1 MSIKE
6 HCNVPPSRRRTRRC
20 RPSRG
25 LHWRESSVA
34 TERVLV
40 RGVVAAPARGGEP
53 CAARHVPRRDAIVLS
68 LVATYSERP
77 RKLKGSGAACLR
89 GLLDASPDAAIVLD
103 CEGVILMANQH
114 AAGLYGYATPEELSG
129 LSGRELSDPAYHEQL
144 AGAMRHMLEHGAIR
158 KMQYS
163 LRKKDGALAH
173 AELSAAPVQDDRGE
187 CIAFLTIVRDMTQL
201 EQTERAL
208 HDLQQRLRTAL
219 SHAPVLLFAFDRH
232 GMVIMAEGKYY
243 QQAGIDSEA
252 LLGQSVFA
260 IYREHEQ
267 AMEYCR
273 RALAGETCETLISA
287 VDITYQ
293 CHFTPVYEH
302 GKISGVICVATDIT
316 ERLRAEEALRQSEQ
330 YLSTIFELAPI
341 GMAVADMEGRFVK
354 TNEALQGMLQYSAE
368 EMNGLHWSK
377 TAHPEDVAEEDH
389 LDDQLVAGEIDKYTI
404 ESRSIRKDGETI
416 WTRQTVSEVREADGA
431 AVFGIAMMEDITER
445 KAMEDA
451 LIHQT
456 LHDALTGLPNRV
468 LFRDRV
474 DQAVHLAR
482 RQTRSFALLLLDL
495 DRFKDLNDTCGH
507 HYGDLLLQ
515 QLGNRLSGL
524 LRPSDTVA
532 RLGGDEFAVVLPG
545 ADEAGAVFVA
555 TKIRQ
560 ALATPFQLDDQ
571 PFRIDA
577 SIGIALYP
585 HQGQDITA
593 LLRHADV
600 AMYLAKRGSTG
611 HQVYAVEQD
620 QYSPARF
627 QLTNDLRQ
635 ALDRTG
641 LLLHYQPKID
651 VRTRGVSGVEAL
663 VRWRHP
669 TRGLLQPEEFIPLSE
684 HTGLI
689 KPLTNWVMSEIV
701 RQQHAWR
708 DAGLHLD
715 IAVNLSATSF
725 QDWDLVETLTRL
737 LPASATAGPA
747 LTLEITEGA
756 VMTDPLRAMKIL
768 TRLHELGVRIALDD
782 FGTGYASLTH
792 LKRLP
797 LDEVKIDRS
806 LVMDM
811 KEQEGNTYVIRSV
824 VDLSHNLKRT
834 VVAEGVED
842 RETLELLFG
851 LGCDLAQGYF
861 FSEPLP
867 AAELERWVEQRG
879 V

>member
-1 MSIKE
+1 MVRDA
-6 HCNVPPSRRRTRRC
+6 VP
-20 RPSRG
+20 
-25 LHWRESSVA
+25 
-34 TERVLV
+34 
-40 RGVVAAPARGGEP
+40 APTGGGACAVQHLP
-53 CAARHVPRRDAIVLS
+53 CRDAIVLS
-68 LVATYSERP
+68 LVSTYAERP
-77 RKLKGSGAACLR
+77 RGLTGSSAAYLR
-89 GLLDASPDAAIVLD
+89 GLLDASPDAVTVVD
-103 CEGVILMANQH
+103 CAGVILMANQH
-114 AAGLYGYATPEELSG
+114 AAGLYGYATPEELTG
-129 LSGRELSDPAYHEQL
+129 LSGRELTDPAYHEQV
-144 AGAMRHMLEHGAIR
+144 AGAMRHVLEHGAMR

-163 LRKKDGALAH
+163 LRKKDGALAQ
-173 AELSAAPVQDDRGE
+173 AEWSAAAIQDDRGE

-208 HDLQQRLRTAL
+208 RELQQRLRTAL
-219 SHAPVLLFAFDRH
+219 SHAPVLLFTFDRH
-232 GMVIMAEGKYY
+232 GSFMMAEGKYY
-243 QQAGIDSEA
+243 QQAGIDTEA
-252 LLGQSVFA
+252 LLGQSIFA
-260 IYREHEQ
+260 LYGEHEQ
-267 AMEYCR
+267 AMDCCR
-273 RALAGETCETLISA
+273 RALAGEACEALVSA
-287 VDITYQ
+287 GDVTYQ
-293 CHFTPVYEH
+293 CHYSPVYEH
-302 GKISGVICVATDIT
+302 GEISGVICMATDIT
-316 ERLRAEEALRQSEQ
+316 RRLRAEEALRQSEQ
-330 YLSTIFELAPI
+330 YLSTIFDLAPI
-341 GMAVADMEGRFVK
+341 GMAVADMDGCFVK
-354 TNEALQGMLQYSAE
+354 TNEALQDMPQYSAE

-377 TAHPEDVAEEDH
+377 TAHPEDVAEEDQ
-389 LDDQLVAGEIDKYTI
+389 LDDQLVAGEIEKYTI
-404 ESRSIRKDGETI
+404 ESRRIRKDGETI
-416 WTRQTVSEVREADGA
+416 WTRQTISEVRDGDGA

-445 KAMEDA
+445 KSMEDA

-468 LFRDRV
+468 LFKDRV

-482 RQTRSFALLLLDL
+482 RQTNSFALLLLDL

-545 ADEAGAVFVA
+545 ADEPGAVFVA
-555 TKIRQ
+555 TKIRE

-571 PFRIDA
+571 PFRIDT

-585 HQGQDITA
+585 HQGNDISA

-600 AMYLAKRGSTG
+600 AMYLAKRGGTG

-635 ALDRTG
+635 ALDGTG

-651 VRTRGVSGVEAL
+651 VRSGEVVGVEAL
-663 VRWRHP
+663 LRWQHP
-669 TRGLLQPEEFIPLSE
+669 TRGLLQPEQFIPLSE

-689 KPLTNWVMSEIV
+689 KLLTSWVMSEIV
-701 RQQHAWR
+701 RQQGVWR

-725 QDWDLVETLTRL
+725 QDWELVEMLTRL
-737 LPASATAGPA
+737 LPARATAGPA

-756 VMTDPLRAMKIL
+756 VMTDPVRATEIL

-811 KEQEGNTYVIRSV
+811 REQEDNAHVIRSV

-842 RETLELLFG
+842 QETLDLLSG

-861 FSEPLP
+861 LSEPLP
-867 AAELERWVEQRG
+867 APELERWMEQRG

>member
-1 MSIKE
+1 M
-6 HCNVPPSRRRTRRC
+6 
-20 RPSRG
+20 
-25 LHWRESSVA
+25 
-34 TERVLV
+34 
-40 RGVVAAPARGGEP
+40 
-53 CAARHVPRRDAIVLS
+53 LS
-68 LVATYSERP
+68 LVSTYAELP
-77 RKLKGSGAACLR
+77 RGLKGSGAAYLR
-89 GLLDASPDAAIVLD
+89 GLLDASPDAVIVLD
-103 CEGVILMANQH
+103 CAGVVLMANQH

-129 LSGRELSDPAYHEQL
+129 LSGRELTGPAYHEQL
-144 AGAMRHMLEHGAIR
+144 AGAMRHVLEHGAMP

-163 LRKKDGALAH
+163 LRKKDGALAQ
-173 AELSAAPVQDDRGE
+173 AELSAAAIQDERGE

-232 GMVIMAEGKYY
+232 GMVIMTEGKYY
-243 QQAGIDSEA
+243 QQAGIDAEA
-252 LLGQSVFA
+252 LLGQSVFE
-260 IYREHEQ
+260 IYSEHRE

-273 RALAGETCETLISA
+273 RALAGETCETVVSA

-293 CHFTPVYEH
+293 CHYTPVYEL
-302 GKISGVICVATDIT
+302 GEISGVICVATDIT
-316 ERLRAEEALRQSEQ
+316 ERVRAEEALRQSEQ
-330 YLSTIFELAPI
+330 YLSTIFDLAPI
-341 GMAVADMEGRFVK
+341 GMAVADMDGCFVK

-368 EMNGLHWSK
+368 EMNGMHWSK
-377 TAHPEDVAEEDH
+377 TAYPEDVAEEDQ
-389 LDDQLVAGEIDKYTI
+389 LDDQLVAGEIEKYTI

-416 WTRQTVSEVREADGA
+416 WTRQTVSEVRDEDGV

-468 LFRDRV
+468 LFKDRV

-482 RQTRSFALLLLDL
+482 RQARSFALLLLDL

-545 ADEAGAVFVA
+545 ADEPGAVFVA

-560 ALATPFQLDDQ
+560 ALTTPFQLDDQ

-585 HQGQDITA
+585 HQGNDITT

-620 QYSPARF
+620 QYAPARF

-635 ALDRTG
+635 ALDGTG
-641 LLLHYQPKID
+641 LLLHYQPKIA
-651 VRTRGVSGVEAL
+651 VRDGGIPGVEAL
-663 VRWRHP
+663 VRWQHP
-669 TRGLLQPEEFIPLSE
+669 TRGLLQPDEFIPLSE

-689 KPLTNWVMSEIV
+689 KLLTSWVISEIV
-701 RQQHAWR
+701 RQQRAWR
-708 DAGLHLD
+708 DADLHLD

-725 QDWDLVETLTRL
+725 QDWELVETLTHL
-737 LPASATAGPA
+737 LPARATAGSS

-756 VMTDPLRAMKIL
+756 VMTDPVRATEIL
-768 TRLHELGVRIALDD
+768 TRLHQLGVRIALDD

-811 KEQEGNTYVIRSV
+811 REQEDNAYIIRSV

-842 RETLELLFG
+842 QETLELLSG

-867 AAELERWVEQRG
+867 AAELERWMEQRG

>member
-1 MSIKE
+1 M
-6 HCNVPPSRRRTRRC
+6 
-20 RPSRG
+20 
-25 LHWRESSVA
+25 
-34 TERVLV
+34 
-40 RGVVAAPARGGEP
+40 
-53 CAARHVPRRDAIVLS
+53 
-68 LVATYSERP
+68 
-77 RKLKGSGAACLR
+77 
-89 GLLDASPDAAIVLD
+89 D
-103 CEGVILMANQH
+103 C
-114 AAGLYGYATPEELSG
+114 
-129 LSGRELSDPAYHEQL
+129 
-144 AGAMRHMLEHGAIR
+144 
-158 KMQYS
+158 
-163 LRKKDGALAH
+163 
-173 AELSAAPVQDDRGE
+173 
-187 CIAFLTIVRDMTQL
+187 
-201 EQTERAL
+201 
-208 HDLQQRLRTAL
+208 
-219 SHAPVLLFAFDRH
+219 
-232 GMVIMAEGKYY
+232 
-243 QQAGIDSEA
+243 
-252 LLGQSVFA
+252 
-260 IYREHEQ
+260 
-267 AMEYCR
+267 CR
-273 RALAGETCETLISA
+273 RALAGEACEALVSA
-287 VDITYQ
+287 GDVTYQ
-293 CHFTPVYEH
+293 CHYSPVYEH
-302 GKISGVICVATDIT
+302 GEISGVICMATDIT
-316 ERLRAEEALRQSEQ
+316 RRLRAEEALRQSEQ
-330 YLSTIFELAPI
+330 YLSTIFDLAPI
-341 GMAVADMEGRFVK
+341 GMAVADMDGCFVK
-354 TNEALQGMLQYSAE
+354 TNEALQDMLQYSAE

-377 TAHPEDVAEEDH
+377 TAHPEDVAEEDQ
-389 LDDQLVAGEIDKYTI
+389 LDDQLVAGEIEKYTI
-404 ESRSIRKDGETI
+404 ESRRIRKDGETI
-416 WTRQTVSEVREADGA
+416 WTRQTISEVRDGDGA

-445 KAMEDA
+445 KSMEDA

-468 LFRDRV
+468 LFKDRV

-482 RQTRSFALLLLDL
+482 RQTNSFALLLLDL

-545 ADEAGAVFVA
+545 ADEPGAVFVA
-555 TKIRQ
+555 TKIRE

-585 HQGQDITA
+585 HQGNDISA

-600 AMYLAKRGSTG
+600 AMYLAKRGGTG

-635 ALDRTG
+635 ALDGTG

-651 VRTRGVSGVEAL
+651 VRSGEVVGVEAL
-663 VRWRHP
+663 LRWQHP
-669 TRGLLQPEEFIPLSE
+669 TRGLLQPEQFIPLSE

-689 KPLTNWVMSEIV
+689 KLLTSWVMSEIV
-701 RQQHAWR
+701 RQQGVWR

-725 QDWDLVETLTRL
+725 QDWELVEMLTRL
-737 LPASATAGPA
+737 LPARATAGPA

-756 VMTDPLRAMKIL
+756 VMTDPVRATEIL

-811 KEQEGNTYVIRSV
+811 REQEDNAYVIRSV

-842 RETLELLFG
+842 QETLDLLSG

-861 FSEPLP
+861 LSEPLP
-867 AAELERWVEQRG
+867 APELERWMEQRG

>member
-1 MSIKE
+1 ML
-6 HCNVPPSRRRTRRC
+6 RDM
-20 RPSRG
+20 
-25 LHWRESSVA
+25 
-34 TERVLV
+34 
-40 RGVVAAPARGGEP
+40 VAAPARGGEP
-53 CAARHVPRRDAIVLS
+53 CGSRHLPRRDAIVLS
-68 LVATYSERP
+68 LVPTQPGLP
-77 RKLKGSGAACLR
+77 RGLQGSGVAYLR
-89 GLLDASPDAAIVLD
+89 GLLDASSDAVIVLD
-103 CEGVILMANQH
+103 CAGVVLMANQH

-129 LSGRELSDPAYHEQL
+129 LSSRKLTGPAYHEQL
-144 AGAMRHMLEHGAIR
+144 AGAMRHVLEHGAMR
-158 KMQYS
+158 NMEYS
-163 LRKKDGALAH
+163 LRKKDGSLAQ
-173 AELSAAPVQDDRGE
+173 AELSAAAIQDERGE

-219 SHAPVLLFAFDRH
+219 SHAPVLLLAFDRH
-232 GMVIMAEGKYY
+232 GAVIMAKGKYY
-243 QQAGIDSEA
+243 QQAGIDTEA

-260 IYREHEQ
+260 LYKTHEQ
-267 AMEYCR
+267 AMDYCR
-273 RALAGETCETLISA
+273 RALAGEVCEALISA
-287 VDITYQ
+287 DDITYA
-293 CHFTPVYEH
+293 CHYTPVYE
-302 GKISGVICVATDIT
+302 GGAISGAICVATDIT
-316 ERLRAEEALRQSEQ
+316 ERLRVEQALRQSEQ
-330 YLSTIFELAPI
+330 YLSTIFDLAPI
-341 GMAVADMEGRFVK
+341 GMAVANMEGCFVK
-354 TNEALQGMLQYSAE
+354 TNEALQSMLQYSAE
-368 EMNGLHWSK
+368 EMTDLHWSK
-377 TAHPEDVAEEDH
+377 TTHPEDVIEEAC
-389 LDDQLVAGEIDKYTI
+389 LDEQIVAGEIDQYTI
-404 ESRSIRKDGETI
+404 ESRRIRKDGEAI
-416 WTRQTVSEVREADGA
+416 WTRQTVSEVREAGGA
-431 AVFGIAMMEDITER
+431 AIFGIAMMEDITER
-445 KAMEDA
+445 KAMEDT

-474 DQAVHLAR
+474 DQAVYAAR
-482 RQTRSFALLLLDL
+482 RQARSFALLLLDL

-515 QLGNRLSGL
+515 QLSHRLRGL

-532 RLGGDEFAVVLPG
+532 RLGGDEFAVVLPD
-545 ADEAGAVFVA
+545 ADEPGAVFVA

-571 PFRIDA
+571 TFRIDA

-585 HQGQDITA
+585 HQGHDITT

-611 HQVYAVEQD
+611 HQVYAAEQD

-635 ALDRTG
+635 ALDGTG
-641 LLLHYQPKID
+641 LLLDYQPKVD
-651 VRTRGVSGVEAL
+651 VRSGAVAGVEAL
-663 VRWRHP
+663 LRWQHP
-669 TRGLLQPEEFIPLSE
+669 TRGLLHPDDFIPLSE

-689 KPLTNWVMSEIV
+689 KPLTSWVMSEIV
-701 RQQHAWR
+701 RQQRVWR
-708 DAGLHLD
+708 DAGLQLD
-715 IAVNLSATSF
+715 IAVNLFASSF
-725 QDWDLVETLTRL
+725 QDWELVETLTRL
-737 LPASATAGPA
+737 LPASATAGPT

-756 VMTDPLRAMKIL
+756 VMTDPVRATEIL
-768 TRLHELGVRIALDD
+768 TRLHQLGVRIALDD

-811 KEQEGNTYVIRSV
+811 REQEDNAYIIRSV

-842 RETLELLFG
+842 QETLDLLSG

-861 FSEPLP
+861 FSKPLP
-867 AAELERWVEQRG
+867 GPDLERWIEQRSG
-879 V
+879 RYTL